1 MPDDKGAIVLKDDR
15 DIMLVNIAQNAIVT
29 GATLPSGLKIPNTG
43 TWIVVKHTI
52 INKDLD

>member
-1 MPDDKGAIVLKDDR
+1 MPNDKGLIVLKDER
-15 DIMLVNIAQNAIVT
+15 DIMLANIAQNAVVT

-43 TWIVVKHTI
+43 TWIVVKHKI